1 MKYGIPIGNY
11 TSQFFANIYL
21 NELDQYVKRV
31 LKIHYYVR
39 YMDDFIILARTKQD
53 CINIK
58 KDITNFL
65 EQTLQLKLNNKSR
78 YYPYKMGVNFCGY
91 RIFTTHLLL
100 RNNSKKKIKKKVS
113 TWNKLYH
120 KNQLDI
126 PKTMQSINA
135 WIGHSSH
142 CNSYNL
148 QNKILQKC
156 DFLLTDKSYE
166 KLEKELINLSNFSQ
180 KN

>member
-1 MKYGIPIGNY
+1 MKFGIPIGNY

-31 LKIHYYVR
+31 LKIRYYVR

-53 CINIK
+53 CISVK

-78 YYPYKMGVNFCGY
+78 YYPCKMGVNFCGY

-113 TWNKLYH
+113 IWNKLYH

-126 PKTMQSINA
+126 PQTMQSINA

-142 CNSYNL
+142 CNSYHL
-148 QNKILQKC
+148 QNNILQKC

-166 KLEKELINLSNFSQ
+166 KLEKELLELSNFSK

>member
-1 MKYGIPIGNY
+1 
-11 TSQFFANIYL
+11 
-21 NELDQYVKRV
+21 
-31 LKIHYYVR
+31 
-39 YMDDFIILARTKQD
+39 
-53 CINIK
+53 
-58 KDITNFL
+58 
-65 EQTLQLKLNNKSR
+65 
-78 YYPYKMGVNFCGY
+78 MGVNFCGY

-166 KLEKELINLSNFSQ
+166 KLEKELIKLSNFSQ